1 VEVSAKELR
10 GRPGK
15 YIEQAARGTDIVITI
30 RGKRVARLVP
40 YVENAD
46 STAADAGESA
56 GYGTTGEHSVKDE
69 IFGLWADH
77 AETADVDGYLRT
89 LRQGR
94 RF

>member
-1 VEVSAKELR
+1 MEVSAKELR
-10 GRPGK
+10 GSPGK
-15 YIEQAARGTDIVITI
+15 YIEQALRGTDVVVTL

-40 YVENAD
+40 YVENAG
-46 STAADAGESA
+46 AAAESA
-56 GYGTTGEHSVKDE
+56 ESAPRDE

-77 AETADVDGYLRT
+77 TDSADVDTYIRA